1 MKKFAWGIIIVLVQ
15 LPILIFGQDFETNIR
30 QGEKYYADAQYDSA
44 AIAFQKVLNSGYHAA
59 ELYYN
64 LGNAYYKQNE
74 MPLAILNYERA
85 LKMDP
90 NNEDVLFNLKL
101 ANTRIQDKI
110 ETLPLL
116 FFVRWYIGLYMMFS
130 VDVWAKIALV
140 LFAVFALFSLF
151 YFLGRSLFMRKT
163 GFYLALV
170 FLILSST
177 ALFFSFE
184 KNSSEKQRAEAI
196 VFKPSVTVKSSP
208 NSKGVDL
215 FVIHE
220 GTKIRLI
227 DQVGNWGKIK
237 IANGSIGWIELKTIE
252 LI

>member
-15 LPILIFGQDFETNIR
+15 MPILIFGQDFETNIR

-44 AIAFQKVLNSGYHAA
+44 VIAFQKVLDLGYHAP

-64 LGNAYYKQNE
+64 LGNAYYKQSE

-130 VDVWAKIALV
+130 VDSWAKIALG
-140 LFAVFALFSLF
+140 LFAAFALFSLF
-151 YFLGRSLFMRKT
+151 YFLGRSLFVRKA
-163 GFYLALV
+163 GFYLGLI

-177 ALFFSFE
+177 ALFFSFK
-184 KNSSEKQRAEAI
+184 KNKSEQQRTEAI
-196 VFKPSVTVKSSP
+196 VFSPSVTVKSSP

-227 DQVGNWGKIK
+227 DQVGEWGEIK
-237 IANGSIGWIELKTIE
+237 IANGSVGWIELKTIE